1 MPAFS
6 HGRNTIFKI
15 ESAANSLTDISNTLK
30 EVNFPREV
38 DTPETTA
45 FGSTTRS
52 YVVGFINATFSV
64 SGMYDPTVD
73 ALLNGILGFAA
84 SRDFEYGPIGSTTG
98 NPRYTGDCY
107 LTNYT
112 DTGSVTDMVGMSAD
126 FQVTGAVTRGTYP

>member
-1 MPAFS
+1 MPTFA
-6 HGRNTIFKI
+6 HGRATIFKV
-15 ESAANSLTDISNTLK
+15 ESAATVLTDISNTLK

-73 ALLNGILGFAA
+73 ALLNGILGFATA
-84 SRDFEYGPIGSTTG
+84 RNFEYGPVGSTST
-98 NPRYTGDCY
+98 NPKYTGACY

-126 FQVTGAVTRGTYP
+126 FQVTGAVTRGAYP